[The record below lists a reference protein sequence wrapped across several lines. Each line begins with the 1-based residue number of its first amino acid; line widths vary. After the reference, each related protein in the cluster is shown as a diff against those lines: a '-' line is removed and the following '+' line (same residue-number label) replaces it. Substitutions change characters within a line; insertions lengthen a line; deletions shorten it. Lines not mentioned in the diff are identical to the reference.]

1 MEIILVM
8 IVGASLLFAGT
19 MLYNSL
25 RENAGAASAKVR
37 TAALQGVVEKLVA
50 ESPTSALPS
59 ADQLGAEWLRVR
71 QDAKSSPWGG
81 PATCGN
87 GGIGS
92 CPASTSIREIQ
103 VCETGIN
110 SRCFESGL
118 VQGDTGVMVYL
129 HYTPATL
136 NNRRYPYLDTYDHA
150 QKAYIRTHRYAIAAE
165 NQDGKQY
172 YFVSGPHYI
181 DSLSGQPAS
190 PSMVAGITG
199 MPCVCS
205 PFDTEGVITN

>member
-25 RENAGAASAKVR
+25 RDNAGAASAKVR
-37 TAALQGVVEKLVA
+37 TAALQGVVEKLIS
-50 ESPTSALPS
+50 ESPSGALPT

-110 SRCFESGL
+110 SRCFESGQI
-118 VQGDTGVMVYL
+118 QGDAGVMVYL
-129 HYTPATL
+129 HYTPMPLA
-136 NNRRYPYLDTYDHA
+136 NRRYPYVDVYDHS
-150 QKAYIRTHRYAIAAE
+150 QKAYIRTLKYAIAAE

-172 YFVSGPHYI
+172 YFVSGPHYT
-181 DSLSGQPAS
+181 DQLTGQVAS
-190 PSMVAGITG
+190 PSMVAGISGTS
-199 MPCVCS
+199 CVCS